1 MKPCFQNSKKTCM
14 NCKHYEYCDRAN
26 RCNGDC
32 GHCDDATCEN
42 NPICKLKTR
51 KEDNRT

>member
-1 MKPCFQNSKKTCM
+1 MSTCKQNSKKTCI

-26 RCNGDC
+26 RCDGDC

-42 NPICKLKTR
+42 NPKY
-51 KEDNRT
+51 KEKNK